1 MSECLTNDRESGRSW
16 DRSLGGIS
24 LDLLARIAATPSTV
38 LILGE
43 TGSGKGFLARA
54 IHEHSPRNREPF
66 VHVDCTALSPTL
78 IESEL
83 FGHIRGAF
91 TGAISGRKGRF
102 ELAASG
108 TILLDEIANLDL
120 NAQRKLLRVLDEGI
134 YERVGSSVPIRLNAR
149 VIAATNR
156 ELSEAV
162 QSGDFRKDLFY
173 RLAVT
178 RIRVPPLRERLDEL
192 PCLVDAG
199 LARAA
204 ARLNRPVPRS
214 SSELISQLREHC
226 WPGNVRELFN
236 ALEHAAAHA
245 PDGRLCL
252 RSCDLDLADHALNV
266 RMARTL
272 REPAFASTASQ
283 DIQAVLIA
291 TGGNVSRA
299 ARRLRIPRSTLR
311 YRILRAGLEHLL
323 VRD

>member
-1 MSECLTNDRESGRSW
+1 MSECLTEERESGRSC
-16 DRSLGGIS
+16 DRPLGGIPFS
-24 LDLLARIAATPSTV
+24 LLVRIAAAPSTV
-38 LILGE
+38 LVTGE

-54 IHEHSPRNREPF
+54 IHDHSPRNREPF
-66 VHVDCTALSPTL
+66 VQVDCTALSPTL

-83 FGHIRGAF
+83 FGHTRGAF
-91 TGAISGRKGRF
+91 TGATSGRKGRF
-102 ELAASG
+102 ELARSG
-108 TILLDEIANLDL
+108 TILLDEIGDLDL
-120 NAQRKLLRVLDEGI
+120 TAQRKLLRVLDEGL
-134 YERVGSSVPIRLNAR
+134 YERVGSSVPLRLNAR

-156 ELSEAV
+156 NLPEAV

-178 RIRVPPLRERLDEL
+178 RIHVPPLRERRDEL
-192 PCLVDAG
+192 PRLVDVG

-204 ARLNRPVPRS
+204 ARLGRAVPRS
-214 SSELISQLREHC
+214 SNSLISRLHEHC

-245 PDGRLCL
+245 PDDRLCL
-252 RSCDLDLADHALNV
+252 RPCDLDLTNHAMNV
-266 RMARTL
+266 RTTRAHL
-272 REPAFASTASQ
+272 EPTYAPAPSQ
-283 DIQAVLIA
+283 DIRAVLIA

-323 VRD
+323 ARD